1 MSKIKYGLSNCYYAV
16 ASIGTTG
23 AATYQA
29 PVALPGA
36 VSLAM
41 DPQGERTPFYADN
54 IEYYVSNSNTGYDG
68 NLTLAKVPDSF
79 KKDCLGYLV
88 DNKGNL
94 LENQDAQPVHFALI
108 FQFKGDVKDTRH
120 VLYNCTAGRIP
131 ANGET
136 KGETIDPQTEEISIS
151 ASSVYN
157 SSLDKWLVKAETT
170 DSTGS
175 TDYASFTTAVY
186 QPTALAV

>member
-1 MSKIKYGLSNCYYAV
+1 MPKIKYGLSNCHYAV

-29 PVALPGA
+29 PVALPGG
-36 VSLAM
+36 VSLAL

-68 NLTLAKVPDSF
+68 SLTLAMVPDSF

-88 DNKGNL
+88 DSKGML
-94 LENQDAQPVHFALI
+94 LENQNAQPVHFALI
-108 FQFKGDVKDTRH
+108 FQFENDVNATRH
-120 VLYNCTAGRIP
+120 VLYNCTASRVA

-136 KGETIDPQTEEISIS
+136 KSNTIEPQTETINIS
-151 ASSVYN
+151 ASSIYN
-157 SSLDKWLVKAETT
+157 SALDKWLVKAETT
-170 DSTGS
+170 SSTGTS
-175 TDYASFTTAVY
+175 EYNSFTSAVY

>member
-1 MSKIKYGLSNCYYAV
+1 MSKIKYGLSNCHYAV

-23 AATYQA
+23 AATYSA

-41 DPQGERTPFYADN
+41 DPQGDRSPFYADN

-68 NLTLAKVPDSF
+68 TLTLAKVPDAF

-88 DNKGNL
+88 DSKGML
-94 LENQDAQPVHFALI
+94 LENQNAQPVHFALI
-108 FQFKGDVKDTRH
+108 FQFEGDVNATRH
-120 VLYNCTAGRIP
+120 VLYNCTAGRVA
-131 ANGET
+131 ANGDT
-136 KGETIDPQTEEISIS
+136 KAENIEPQTEELSIS
-151 ASSVYN
+151 ASSIYN

-170 DSTGS
+170 SSTGS
-175 TDYASFTTAVY
+175 SDFANFTTAVY

>member
-1 MSKIKYGLSNCYYAV
+1 MSKIKYGLSNCHYAV
-16 ASIGTTG
+16 ASIGSTG

-79 KKDCLGYLV
+79 KKDCLGYLLDSNGIMV
-88 DNKGNL
+88 
-94 LENQDAQPVHFALI
+94 ENQNAQPVHFALI
-108 FQFKGDVKDTRH
+108 FQFEGDANATRH
-120 VLYNCTAGRIP
+120 VLYNCTAGRVA

-136 KGETIDPQTEEISIS
+136 KGANIEPQTEELSIS

-170 DSTGS
+170 GSTGS
-175 TDYASFTTAVY
+175 TQYNSFTAAVY